1 MSHKY
6 IRAEIAAVYGCG
18 FSSLIGTEPALA
30 NPNFGPRQF
39 SQFQRQ
45 KSKKKTLQEMSF
57 HAGCCDMIA
66 IIKTKCSFLPY
77 YCSFSLI
84 VSALS
89 YVLASLYAHFF
100 LTKYE
105 VNDRVDPQKLV

>member
-18 FSSLIGTEPALA
+18 FSSHWHGTGFGESKFRTPDIFPVPAA
-30 NPNFGPRQF
+30 EIEE
-39 SQFQRQ
+39 
-45 KSKKKTLQEMSF
+45 KTLQEMSF

-84 VSALS
+84 V
-89 YVLASLYAHFF
+89 
-100 LTKYE
+100 
-105 VNDRVDPQKLV
+105 